1 MTNFKNIPHHVEEEN
16 MDAHNCNYHLIFNL
30 SNKNVGCTFTL
41 QPKHQYLETGSNLIG
56 MLDDMFVCHSFPN
69 LK

>member
-1 MTNFKNIPHHVEEEN
+1 

-56 MLDDMFVCHSFPN
+56 LLDDMFVCHSFPN